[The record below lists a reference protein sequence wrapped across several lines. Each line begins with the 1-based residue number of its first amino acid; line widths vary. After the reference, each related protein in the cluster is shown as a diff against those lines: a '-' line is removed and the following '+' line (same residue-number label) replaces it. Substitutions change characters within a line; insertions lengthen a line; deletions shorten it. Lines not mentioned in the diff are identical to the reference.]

1 MIDGRAYDASNHA
14 TLVKNQDKMPWKKL
28 VNVLNSYLDSTEI
41 LFRRSE
47 VFINPERRIQGVRIN
62 DKTIK
67 LVSFPCLPCL
77 IIRRLKPCNERG
89 VSNVLLL
96 CILGDT
102 CRF

>member
-1 MIDGRAYDASNHA
+1 MSPFSGKMIDGRAYDASKHP

-47 VFINPERRIQGVRIN
+47 IFINPERRIQGVRIN

-67 LVSFPCLPCL
+67 LVLFPIYC
-77 IIRRLKPCNERG
+77 G
-89 VSNVLLL
+89 
-96 CILGDT
+96 
-102 CRF
+102 